1 MKRFSFGQVVLAAV
15 LGSTPAWSQAGAA
28 RTGAPHVVEIHVD
41 GKPAY
46 VAQTRTVATEILLRI
61 SVVPVVL
68 AGDAAG
74 PSYPTP
80 GEPFVRAYFD
90 FRTPAPRLVIVDGAT
105 QRELERRTL
114 PEGASLETSVEAAS
128 HVLYMVV
135 DSLLEEAPIEKSART
150 SDSAAAPVAAD
161 PTPKREMGPQSPS
174 TFRKAKTK
182 VEPEIDADGEAA
194 LDEAPGPILE
204 RDAAKSNGS
213 TRRHSSGFGL
223 EAGVAFRTLYLG
235 ASRLQPG
242 GGLALDLRN
251 DTGSP
256 RFSVVGMVSAHAP
269 VELGVDAASVT
280 LLPWTVALVPSFQ
293 SELAS
298 HVDALVGAS
307 ASLTWFSLNTGDRHG
322 ARAASSA
329 GGADVALGA
338 VIGVRVRTSARLA
351 LTLSGTLDL
360 DLMPRTFLADVD
372 GERRVL
378 AELPRLRPM
387 VSLSATY
394 SLLGANGVSHV
405 AEVD

>member
-1 MKRFSFGQVVLAAV
+1 MKRFSFGQAVLAAV
-15 LGSTPAWSQAGAA
+15 LASTPAWSQAGTA
-28 RTGAPHVVEIHVD
+28 RTRAPHVVEIHVD

-46 VAQTRTVATEILLRI
+46 VAQTRTVATELLLRI

-68 AGDAAG
+68 AEDAAG

-150 SDSAAAPVAAD
+150 D
-161 PTPKREMGPQSPS
+161 PAETAPKREMGPQSSS
-174 TFRKAKTK
+174 TFPKAKPNAK
-182 VEPEIDADGEAA
+182 VETELDPDTDGEAA
-194 LDEAPGPILE
+194 PDETPGATPE
-204 RDAAKSNGS
+204 RDAASANAS
-213 TRRHSSGFGL
+213 TRRHSSALGL

-256 RFSVVGMVSAHAP
+256 RFSIVGMVSAHAP
-269 VELGVDAASVT
+269 IELGVDQASVT

-298 HVDALVGAS
+298 RVDALVGAS
-307 ASLTWFSLNTGDRHG
+307 ASLTWFSLSTGDRHG
-322 ARAASSA
+322 AHAASSA

-338 VIGVRVRTSARLA
+338 VVGVRVRTSARLA

-360 DLMPRTFLADVD
+360 DLMPRTFLADVE

-394 SLLGANGVSHV
+394 SLLGANAVSHV
-405 AEVD
+405 AGVD

>member
-1 MKRFSFGQVVLAAV
+1 MKSFSFGQFVLAAV
-15 LGSTPAWSQAGAA
+15 LASTRAWSQAGAA

-68 AGDAAG
+68 ADDAAG

-80 GEPFVRAYFD
+80 GEPFIRAYFD
-90 FRTPAPRLVIVDGAT
+90 FRTPAPRLVIVDGRT
-105 QRELERRTL
+105 QSELERRTL

-135 DSLLEEAPIEKSART
+135 DSLLEEAPVEKPARK
-150 SDSAAAPVAAD
+150 SESSSSSGAPAEPSPKPEAPSRASAAPPVRE
-161 PTPKREMGPQSPS
+161 PEPKRDP
-174 TFRKAKTK
+174 
-182 VEPEIDADGEAA
+182 EPEPERAGEPEPEPVTEIAK
-194 LDEAPGPILE
+194 AP
-204 RDAAKSNGS
+204 
-213 TRRHSSGFGL
+213 RREHAGTFGL

-235 ASRLQPG
+235 QSRLQPG

-251 DTGSP
+251 DATSP

-269 VELGVDAASVT
+269 VELGVDAGSVS
-280 LLPWTVALVPSFQ
+280 LLPWTIALVPSFQ

-307 ASLTWFSLNTGDRHG
+307 ASLTWFSLNVGERRG
-322 ARAASSA
+322 ARPASSA
-329 GGADVALGA
+329 GGVDVALGA
-338 VIGVRVRTSARLA
+338 AVGVRVRTSNRLA
-351 LTLSGTLDL
+351 ITLSGTLDL
-360 DLMPRTFLADVD
+360 DLKPRTFLADVD

-394 SLLGANGVSHV
+394 SLLGPNGVSRV